1 MTMLVEELKQFTPP
15 DTSIFKHATR
25 TVKVPELAEVFSQNL
40 VLLENNGVYEPVQ
53 VNRQTNTIT
62 HFILSSGEE
71 TGNVSIVPYW
81 LNYIRTGNTSIINN
95 TLTEKPH
102 EIPLPTYPITK
113 IGNGWAPCVKLKS
126 GVKALIVN
134 NEVIEGVEI

>member
-1 MTMLVEELKQFTPP
+1 MALFVDELKQFTP
-15 DTSIFKHATR
+15 TNTVVFKHEIR
-25 TVKVPELAEVFSQNL
+25 TVRVPELVEVFSKNL
-40 VLLENNGVYEPVQ
+40 VLLENDGVYEPVL
-53 VNRQTNTIT
+53 VNRRNNIIT

-71 TGNVSIVPYW
+71 SDNVSIVPYW

-134 NEVIEGVEI
+134 DEIIEGVEI